1 MADHLEEKEIESA
14 VKKFG
19 AKKEALISILQEIQ
33 KKQGF
38 LSELAVLCLSEK
50 LDIPVSQ
57 IFGVASY
64 YKAFSTQPQGKH
76 AIQVCDGT
84 SCHLK
89 GGEKLLTRLGRELQ
103 IAAEGTSEDLQFSLK
118 KVRCQGC
125 CQVGPVIQIDDVVYG
140 PLTQEKALKIIKE
153 QK

>member
-1 MADHLEEKEIESA
+1 MDLLTCRRLDEILEKYKGEKSA
-14 VKKFG
+14 LV
-19 AKKEALISILQEIQ
+19 SILHAVQGQEDY
-33 KKQGF
+33 
-38 LSELAVLCLSEK
+38 LSEEIIDYLSEK
-50 LDIPVSQ
+50 LSIPASQ

-76 AIQVCDGT
+76 TIKVCDGT
-84 SCHLK
+84 SCHVR

-103 IAAEGTSEDLQFSLK
+103 IAAEGTSEDLQFSLQ

-125 CQVGPVIQIDDVVYG
+125 CQVGPVIQIDDVVHG

>member
-1 MADHLEEKEIESA
+1 MDLLTCRRLDEILEKYKGEKSA
-14 VKKFG
+14 LV
-19 AKKEALISILQEIQ
+19 SILHAVQGQEDY
-33 KKQGF
+33 
-38 LSELAVLCLSEK
+38 LSEEIIDYLSEK
-50 LDIPVSQ
+50 LSIPASQ

-64 YKAFSTQPQGKH
+64 YKAFSTQPQGRH

-103 IAAEGTSEDLQFSLK
+103 IAAEGTSEDLRFSLK

>member
-1 MADHLEEKEIESA
+1 MDLLTCRRVDEIIEKYKGEKSA
-14 VKKFG
+14 LV
-19 AKKEALISILQEIQ
+19 SILHAVQGQE
-33 KKQGF
+33 GY
-38 LSELAVLCLSEK
+38 LSEESIDYLSEK
-50 LDIPVSQ
+50 LSIPASQ

-64 YKAFSTQPQGKH
+64 YKAFSTQPQGRH

-103 IAAEGTSEDLQFSLK
+103 IAAEGTSEDLRFSLK

>member
-1 MADHLEEKEIESA
+1 MDLLTCRRLDEILEKYKGEKSA
-14 VKKFG
+14 LV
-19 AKKEALISILQEIQ
+19 SILHVVQGQEDY
-33 KKQGF
+33 
-38 LSELAVLCLSEK
+38 LSEEIIDYLSEK
-50 LDIPVSQ
+50 LSIPARQ

-76 AIQVCDGT
+76 TIKVCDGT
-84 SCHLK
+84 SCHVR

-125 CQVGPVIQIDDVVYG
+125 CQVGPVIQIDDVVHG

>member
-1 MADHLEEKEIESA
+1 MDLLTCRRLDEILEKYKGEKSA
-14 VKKFG
+14 LV
-19 AKKEALISILQEIQ
+19 SILHAVQGQEDY
-33 KKQGF
+33 
-38 LSELAVLCLSEK
+38 LSEEIIDYLSEK
-50 LDIPVSQ
+50 LSIPASQ

-64 YKAFSTQPQGKH
+64 YKTFSTQPQGRH

-103 IAAEGTSEDLQFSLK
+103 IATEGTSEDLRFSLK

>member
-1 MADHLEEKEIESA
+1 LDEILEKYKGEKSA
-14 VKKFG
+14 LV
-19 AKKEALISILQEIQ
+19 SILHAVQGQEDY
-33 KKQGF
+33 
-38 LSELAVLCLSEK
+38 LSEEIIDYLSEK
-50 LDIPVSQ
+50 LSIPASQ

-76 AIQVCDGT
+76 TIKVCDGT
-84 SCHLK
+84 SCHVR

-103 IAAEGTSEDLQFSLK
+103 IAAEGTSEDLQFSLQ

-125 CQVGPVIQIDDVVYG
+125 CQVGPVIQIDDVVHG

>member
-1 MADHLEEKEIESA
+1 MDLLTCRRLDEILEKYKGEKSA
-14 VKKFG
+14 LV
-19 AKKEALISILQEIQ
+19 SILHAVQGQEDY
-33 KKQGF
+33 
-38 LSELAVLCLSEK
+38 LSEGIIDYLSEK
-50 LDIPVSQ
+50 LSIPASQ

-76 AIQVCDGT
+76 TIKVCDGT
-84 SCHLK
+84 SCHVR

-103 IAAEGTSEDLQFSLK
+103 IVAEGTSEDLRFSLK

-153 QK
+153 HGD

>member
-1 MADHLEEKEIESA
+1 MDLLTCRRLDEILEKYKGEKSA
-14 VKKFG
+14 LV
-19 AKKEALISILQEIQ
+19 SILHAVQGQEDY
-33 KKQGF
+33 
-38 LSELAVLCLSEK
+38 LSEEIIDYLSEK
-50 LDIPVSQ
+50 LSIPASQ

-64 YKAFSTQPQGKH
+64 YKAFSTQPQGRH

-103 IAAEGTSEDLQFSLK
+103 IAAEGTSEDFRFSLK